1 MNVCVYE
8 LGSAARVN
16 TSRRSA
22 TTATIK
28 FFFFFY
34 KRALRIFKCNIHGC
48 VCVCVCMYVCVCV
61 SESGRAV
68 VASGGGDLNHRHAPA
83 FIMMR

>member
-1 MNVCVYE
+1 MDVYVCV
-8 LGSAARVN
+8 S
-16 TSRRSA
+16 
-22 TTATIK
+22 
-28 FFFFFY
+28 
-34 KRALRIFKCNIHGC
+34 
-48 VCVCVCMYVCVCV
+48 VCVCVCV

>member
-1 MNVCVYE
+1 MDVY
-8 LGSAARVN
+8 
-16 TSRRSA
+16 
-22 TTATIK
+22 
-28 FFFFFY
+28 
-34 KRALRIFKCNIHGC
+34 
-48 VCVCVCMYVCVCV
+48 VCVCMCV